1 MKTARYL
8 PAAAAVVVALFS
20 ASSFADNAD
29 IRFRVGDG
37 SFAIAIGTPPPVR
50 VLAYVPVAMPGHVW
64 VPGYWAWNGH
74 RQVWNS
80 GVWER
85 PRPHYRQAAG
95 HWEQRHEPR
104 RFEPPRWEAR
114 QAVERR
120 HEQRD
125 FVRQVRYENRRD
137 QADFRGRDARREHS
151 R

>member
-8 PAAAAVVVALFS
+8 PVAAVVVGALFS
-20 ASSFADNAD
+20 APSFADNAD

-37 SFAIAIGTPPPVR
+37 SFAIAIGTPPPAR
-50 VLAYVPVAMPGHVW
+50 VVAYGPVVMPGQVW

-74 RQVWNS
+74 RQVWTS

-85 PRPHYRQAAG
+85 PRPHYRQMAG
-95 HWEQRHEPR
+95 HWEQRNVSR

-114 QAVERR
+114 QLIGR
-120 HEQRD
+120 HGEQRD
-125 FVRQVRYENRRD
+125 YGRQVRYEDRRD
-137 QADFRGRDARREHS
+137 QAVFRGRDARREHS